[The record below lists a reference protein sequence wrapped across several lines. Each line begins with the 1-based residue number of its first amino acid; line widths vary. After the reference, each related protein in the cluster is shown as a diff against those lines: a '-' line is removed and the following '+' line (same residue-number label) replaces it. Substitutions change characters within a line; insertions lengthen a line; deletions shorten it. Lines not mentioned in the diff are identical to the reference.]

1 MGFSEVSI
9 KRNPATE
16 LGAIA
21 FLFSSGSIRECGRRA
36 PEQDMTPPERLSEL
50 GRLRQKRLRS
60 ATIVTLRTCSKQFWA
75 LQVPI
80 SSDIRVNTPH
90 KRVGNNVLVRYPFSP
105 VSKSRGAS
113 TFSAQANLHSAT
125 HSSARPPRNQATL
138 LCRQIDI
145 RSTVRTTSLE
155 VASFKRCL
163 IHWGYVSRS
172 SLSSVLVI
180 LPSSSFSQAVSVA
193 TPPSALVVVRFR

>member
-1 MGFSEVSI
+1 
-9 KRNPATE
+9 
-16 LGAIA
+16 
-21 FLFSSGSIRECGRRA
+21 
-36 PEQDMTPPERLSEL
+36 MTPPERLSEL
-50 GRLRQKRLRS
+50 GRLRQKRPKS
-60 ATIVTLRTCSKQFWA
+60 VTSVTLRACSKQTHRTNRSGIACWS
-75 LQVPI
+75 V
-80 SSDIRVNTPH
+80 TPFH
-90 KRVGNNVLVRYPFSP
+90 P
-105 VSKSRGAS
+105 VSKSPGAPS
-113 TFSAQANLHSAT
+113 GSAQANLSSAT
-125 HSSARPPRNQATL
+125 HSSAWPRRNQATL

-180 LPSSSFSQAVSVA
+180 LPISSFSQAVSVA